1 VQEGATLAY
10 ADVTALFFGCA
21 GAVHTRPREQPDAHS
36 GWRKGNRIRTTEHE
50 RSPSTNWEAPAVGDE
65 RLGIRG
71 PARGTA
77 PVPLSVLDLATV
89 GKGLT
94 ATDALRTS
102 VAIART
108 AERRGY
114 HRMWVAEHHSMPG
127 VASSSPAVILA
138 HLAAHTRTL
147 RLGSGGVMLP
157 NHAPLVIAEQF
168 GTLEALAP
176 GRIDLGLGRAPGT
189 DGATAAALRR
199 LESLHEGA
207 DDFPRQLAELTR
219 FLDDDFP
226 EGHPYAR
233 IHAIPGPVQGSAEGG
248 VQSPHRPSVWLLGS
262 SGFSAQL
269 AGALGLPFS
278 FAHHFSAANTVPALA
293 LYRESF
299 RPSEVLDRPYA
310 SIGVSAL
317 AAEDP
322 EQARRQVLAGALS
335 MLRLRT
341 GRPGLVPTPEEAAD
355 YEFRPMER
363 EFVDSW
369 LANVIYGD
377 PESVRRGL
385 DELVARTGADELV
398 ITANAHTPAARLRS
412 YELVADAYGF
422 PQDATAGAAAGAD
435 EEAGADGG
443 ADVGRGAPTGVSAP

>member
-1 VQEGATLAY
+1 
-10 ADVTALFFGCA
+10 
-21 GAVHTRPREQPDAHS
+21 
-36 GWRKGNRIRTTEHE
+36 
-50 RSPSTNWEAPAVGDE
+50 VGDE

-71 PARGTA
+71 PVRGTA

-94 ATDALRTS
+94 ASDALRTS
-102 VAIART
+102 AAIART
-108 AERRGY
+108 AEARGY

-199 LESLHEGA
+199 SDSPEGA
-207 DDFPRQLAELTR
+207 DEFPRQLSELTH

-226 EGHPYAR
+226 DGHPYSR

-248 VQSPHRPSVWLLGS
+248 VQSAGRPSIWLLGS

-299 RPSEVLDRPYA
+299 RPSAVLDRPYA

-341 GRPGLVPTPEEAAD
+341 GRPGLVPTPEEAAA
-355 YEFRPMER
+355 YAFAPMEK
-363 EFVDSW
+363 EFTDSW
-369 LANVIYGD
+369 LANVVYGD
-377 PESVRRGL
+377 PETVRAGL
-385 DELVARTGADELV
+385 DALVERTGADELV

-412 YELVADAYGF
+412 YELIADAYGF
-422 PQDATAGAAAGAD
+422 PEDAAAEPAARAATGAS
-435 EEAGADGG
+435 AG
-443 ADVGRGAPTGVSAP
+443 